1 MGTKSLQEIMALKEL
16 DQLNLAS
23 FNDHDLIN
31 KLSSAGLKKLASIA
45 INAEQLN
52 QVALASNIDAEVVT
66 AIIGNPKVK
75 LYELNKESFM
85 KLIKTTNSSKE
96 LYELAKAMDLL
107 PTKTTNNLERR

>member
-23 FNDHDLIN
+23 FNDLDFIN
-31 KLSSAGLKKLASIA
+31 KSSTAGLKKLASMA

-52 QVALASNIDAEVVT
+52 QVALAPNIDAEVVT
-66 AIIGNPKVK
+66 AIINNPKVE
-75 LYELNKESFM
+75 LYKLNKESFM

-96 LYELAKAMDLL
+96 LYELAKIMYLL
-107 PTKTTNNLERR
+107 PDTTNNLEKR

>member
-23 FNDHDLIN
+23 FNDHDFIN
-31 KLSSAGLKKLASIA
+31 KLNSAGLKKLASIA

-66 AIIGNPKVK
+66 AIINNPKVE

-96 LYELAKAMDLL
+96 LYELAKAIDLL
-107 PTKTTNNLERR
+107 PTTTNNLERR